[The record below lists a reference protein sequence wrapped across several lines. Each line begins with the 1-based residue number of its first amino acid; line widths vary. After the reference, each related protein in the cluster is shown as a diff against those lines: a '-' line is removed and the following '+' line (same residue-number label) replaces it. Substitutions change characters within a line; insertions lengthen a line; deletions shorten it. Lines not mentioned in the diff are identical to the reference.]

1 MARSEA
7 QGPGSFKSPAHRV
20 SERHRE
26 PSARLDVVEVP
37 WACIF

>member
-7 QGPGSFKSPAHRV
+7 QGPGGFKSPAHRV